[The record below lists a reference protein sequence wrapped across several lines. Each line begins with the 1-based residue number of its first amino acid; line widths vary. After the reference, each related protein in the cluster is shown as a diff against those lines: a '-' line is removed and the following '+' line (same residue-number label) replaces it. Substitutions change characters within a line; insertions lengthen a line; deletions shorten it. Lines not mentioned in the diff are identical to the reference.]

1 MVMLHAL
8 ASLWVMVGWGLTM
21 NNFFVCTGMI
31 GEKSGGGGGG
41 GGG

>member
-1 MVMLHAL
+1 LLHAL

-21 NNFFVCTGMI
+21 NKFFCLHWNDWG
-31 GEKSGGGGGG
+31 KSGGGGGG